1 MCGILGFA
9 GPPDRE
15 LLGRMAAAIVH
26 RGPDDAGY
34 LEREAVSLGH
44 RRLSIIDRAGGHQ
57 PIANEDE
64 TVWLVYNGE
73 VYNYRELRVELEGA
87 GHIFRTSCD
96 SEVIVHAYEEWGAG
110 LRGALQR
117 DVGVRRR
124 RLPRGR
130 RQARPEPRPLRHQAA
145 LLRPL
150 AGKRQTAVRRVRSRR
165 SCRTPSCRPVP
176 DEQMVFEYLQH
187 GFHDH
192 RAETFFRGVYHVPA
206 ATWIEIPLGG
216 AGEVGA
222 ASSAATATTT
232 APGILT
238 RPLTSAEYWSPE
250 LRTDA
255 SADPADFRRR
265 FRDSVE
271 RRLVSEV
278 PVGSCLSGGLDS
290 TTIVSYMSEL
300 LKEDAPDAASL
311 RGQLKTFSAVFDGDP
326 IDERE
331 YIEIAV
337 ESTGAD
343 TTYTNP
349 TSPEFVDELRDF
361 IWHQEEPIVST
372 GPTRSGA

>member
-1 MCGILGFA
+1 MI
-9 GPPDRE
+9 
-15 LLGRMAAAIVH
+15 
-26 RGPDDAGY
+26 
-34 LEREAVSLGH
+34 
-44 RRLSIIDRAGGHQ
+44 
-57 PIANEDE
+57 
-64 TVWLVYNGE
+64 
-73 VYNYRELRVELEGA
+73 
-87 GHIFRTSCD
+87 
-96 SEVIVHAYEEWGAG
+96 
-110 LRGALQR
+110 
-117 DVGVRRR
+117 
-124 RLPRGR
+124 
-130 RQARPEPRPLRHQAA
+130 
-145 LLRPL
+145 
-150 AGKRQTAVRRVRSRR
+150 
-165 SCRTPSCRPVP
+165 
-176 DEQMVFEYLQH
+176 FEYLKH

-192 RAETFFRGVYHVPA
+192 RAETFFRGIYHVRA
-206 ATWIEIPLGG
+206 ATWIEMPLGG
-216 AGEVGA
+216 AGEPGA
-222 ASSAATATTT
+222 GSDAPA

-238 RPLTSAEYWSPE
+238 RPYASAEYWTPE

-271 RRLVSEV
+271 RRLLSEV

-300 LKEDAPDAASL
+300 LKEDAADAASL

-349 TSPEFVDELRDF
+349 TSPEFVHELRDF

-372 GPTRSGA
+372 GPYAQWCVMRSAREQVTVLLDGQGGDEMLAGYVPYSSSICGNSAARSATRSCAARPPSRATCCGRWLVAGWDSGANGWPPAACSSRGSWTA